1 MQVFLAVQLYCAFE
15 SSRPCLAPGHSGFH
29 TMVVSLLSELIST
42 PDGGEKRQVLV
53 ATPRSVRGRV
63 LIIHSQK
70 SITNGMLGSAGTS
83 KIQADVSE
91 NWATVGG

>member
-42 PDGGEKRQVLV
+42 PMAVRRDKFGCDAQECARV
-53 ATPRSVRGRV
+53 SVDYP
-63 LIIHSQK
+63 L
-70 SITNGMLGSAGTS
+70 
-83 KIQADVSE
+83 
-91 NWATVGG
+91 